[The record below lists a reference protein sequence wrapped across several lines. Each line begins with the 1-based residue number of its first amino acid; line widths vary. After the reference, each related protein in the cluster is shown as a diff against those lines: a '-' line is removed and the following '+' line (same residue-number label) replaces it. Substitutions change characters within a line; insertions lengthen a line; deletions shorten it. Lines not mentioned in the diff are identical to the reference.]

1 MIISKVIFILG
12 VIALFALSDAASDGR
27 NRRPKSSSSSS
38 PSSSSSSSGK
48 GKGKGGK
55 CHGHGTCTYFI
66 HAEQK
71 RRNQWEG
78 TSLKI
83 EAPGGHIT
91 GTTTAHGPT
100 KDCVSKSGEHKGA
113 FPKCFNAA
121 AKFSINCGEKAEIS
135 WVSSDHR
142 PNDNINYQL
151 FQSAKAPHT
160 QPPASE
166 GFTLAKESKNRQ
178 TLIVECG
185 SSGDVNDPSKVTFGV
200 FTTAKLIVPDELS
213 FDECPTVLWDK
224 CKHDADCCEGKCYRK
239 NSSYSQCRPQCPG
252 PDQVNN
258 AIWTD
263 WDCYNEEHPV
273 HECLALNTKCNE
285 GVPCCEGGYCFERGP
300 FYSACKKECPEDWE
314 CNSNECLAL
323 NTRCDGD
330 AYVEGLRCCDGTHCF
345 VNGPGWSACKTR
357 CPKDWTC
364 KLYNGLE

>member
-12 VIALFALSDAASDGR
+12 VIALFALSDAALDSR

-38 PSSSSSSSGK
+38 PSSSSSSSSSGK
-48 GKGKGGK
+48 GKVKGKRKGGK

-66 HAEQK
+66 HAEQQ

-91 GTTTAHGPT
+91 GTITAHGPT

-166 GFTLAKESKNRQ
+166 GFALAKESKNRQ

-200 FTTAKLIVPDELS
+200 FTTAKRIVPDES
-213 FDECPTVLWDK
+213 SSDQCSPVLWEK
-224 CKHDADCCEGKCYRK
+224 CNHDADCCEGKCYRK
-239 NSSYSQCRPQCPG
+239 NSSYR
-252 PDQVNN
+252 
-258 AIWTD
+258 
-263 WDCYNEEHPV
+263 
-273 HECLALNTKCNE
+273 
-285 GVPCCEGGYCFERGP
+285 VPCCEGGYCFERGP
-300 FYSACKKECPEDWE
+300 
-314 CNSNECLAL
+314 
-323 NTRCDGD
+323 
-330 AYVEGLRCCDGTHCF
+330 
-345 VNGPGWSACKTR
+345 GWSACKTR
-357 CPKDWTC
+357 CPRDWTC
-364 KLYNGLE
+364 KLYNSLE